1 MCSSPGARATVACL
15 LLSAALFAST
25 ARAARQ
31 EPDAAAAQQQQR
43 LNGGVRV
50 TDPHMLKALSD
61 AEAAAGQPRLFHEN
75 LVKSRPLVRPNGT

>member
-1 MCSSPGARATVACL
+1 MCSPGRATAACL
-15 LLSAALFAST
+15 LLSALFVAST

-31 EPDAAAAQQQQR
+31 EPDAAEAQRQQQ

-50 TDPHMLKALSD
+50 TDPQMVQALSD
-61 AEAAAGQPRLFHEN
+61 AEAAAGKPRLFHEN